1 MKNSLIVVC
10 FLATSVILSTCS
22 KDNEQGNNSP
32 DPIKIDLSATELKMA
47 NENQGFAFNL
57 FSVVHE
63 LQADDENIVL
73 SPLSL
78 NMALAMVW
86 NGAKGETKQAI
97 QEAMGMGNYPQSE
110 VNGYFKK
117 LREAFIKTD
126 PTVKLA
132 IANSIWS
139 LLGFPV
145 KNGFYDI
152 NRKYYDAEVKEV
164 DFASSNTPKLINQW
178 CSDNTNG
185 LIKEIIKE
193 IPGDAMMY
201 LLNALYFKGEWSD
214 KFGFD
219 TSGTRDT
226 DFKKENGSSTR
237 VKMMS
242 QNNTLPYYQ
251 DEYLSTTA
259 LPFGNNAFSMVFILP
274 NETVSFIGML
284 NQLKLPG
291 YFEKC
296 MQSESKAEVDLYL
309 PKFKIENEVKLVE
322 TLKQLGMGIAFS
334 PEFAD
339 FSDISDACLYISDV
353 RQKTSVS
360 IDEKGGEA
368 AAVTIVEVKYTSVG
382 PPSLQK
388 VVFRADRPFMF
399 AIRENSTGVIL
410 FMGKIGG
417 PNPI

>member
-139 LLGFPV
+139 RQGFPV

-152 NRKYYDAEVKEV
+152 NRKYYDAAVKEV
-164 DFASSNTPKLINQW
+164 DFASPNTPKLINQW

-274 NETVSFIGML
+274 NETVSFTKLL
-284 NQLKLPG
+284 NQLKQPG

-360 IDEKGGEA
+360 IDEKGSEA
-368 AAVTIVEVKYTSVG
+368 AAVTIVEAKYSSVG